1 MSLGSEAAQEIVWPE
16 DLLDADSSI
25 SVEDRAASQSPD
37 GWKGLHSAS
46 EQHIPK
52 KESQT
57 ASDSVDLSST
67 NEHWDH
73 DDRNTDG
80 NNLRSFSP
88 TKYVRSEED
97 TDKWMHDKFDL
108 LKIGPPPG
116 LGIKR
121 MPAADANSSGY
132 PGHHQQYQS
141 SRRGQ
146 SKVLE
151 VPRPASLQAALQG
164 LHRHL
169 AEPENESFSRFPN
182 DELRP
187 ATKTPWP
194 EDVRGDDIEK
204 WGWPEDAEPHAD
216 WGWPDAAVA
225 NELRTQTRP
234 STSTADAGEPSQQ
247 APKLTVTEQQNLRQV
262 NQRNEEMAIIFAQL
276 KLQEQIQ
283 HANRCRAEGVRQQ
296 AVAPGGDPALRGVGI
311 SGATNPIS
319 SMLGLP
325 LQMQRQTPG
334 GTVQYQLS
342 NGRLTPNL
350 SLPQQLGPSM
360 APGSPTV
367 RPSISHVFHVQN
379 QLSQQSRPPVR
390 PNQQTFLHPSSQLP
404 AQTGSS
410 QSSNRT
416 GAGYVPGSRRAA
428 RLDESIVYPL
438 KPGHLKKSEGATP
451 SMPPPVPQAC
461 VLPQPAAVAS
471 QTPVQQP
478 LLPGLVRRE
487 SRPLAI
493 VDPRDKTAVS
503 ELGSVGT
510 GSTAGKAGKHV
521 IAIVD
526 PQSGQQL
533 LPAGSASGNQL
544 TRTDS
549 SSSAATNH
557 DKPGKKLITIV
568 DPNNKQPV
576 QLPVQPLGSSRLA
589 RSSSNISAASS
600 DSNSQLLKRTI
611 AIVDPQNKQPI
622 VLPDTLQPR
631 QSISTAGARPIQAS
645 RASADTTRRTKTP
658 IAIVDPTTSA
668 QVKLPAHSISNTA
681 NKVVAPQQT
690 LGRVVRARKPLA
702 IVDPTNR
709 SDLAGSSSAEAGY
722 SAVAS
727 HSGILST
734 ASAERTDAVTIKL
747 SVADDEM
754 VHCSVRV
761 DSGANISGLEMPHSE
776 DAQ

>member
-1 MSLGSEAAQEIVWPE
+1 MSLGSEAAEEIVWPE

-25 SVEDRAASQSPD
+25 SVEDRAFSQSPD
-37 GWKGLHSAS
+37 GWKGLHSGS
-46 EQHIPK
+46 EQKIPK
-52 KESQT
+52 NESQT

-73 DDRNTDG
+73 DDRNNDG
-80 NNLRSFSP
+80 SNLRSVSP
-88 TKYVRSEED
+88 TNYARSEED

-121 MPAADANSSGY
+121 TPAADAHYSSGY
-132 PGHHQQYQS
+132 SGHHQQYQS

-146 SKVLE
+146 PRVLE
-151 VPRPASLQAALQG
+151 VPRPASLQAAHQG

-169 AEPENESFSRFPN
+169 GEPENESFSRFPN

-204 WGWPEDAEPHAD
+204 WGWPEDAEPHAG
-216 WGWPDAAVA
+216 WGWPDAAA
-225 NELRTQTRP
+225 NEPQIQTRP
-234 STSTADAGEPSQQ
+234 STSTADAAEPSQQ
-247 APKLTVTEQQNLRQV
+247 GAKLSVTEQQNLRQV
-262 NQRNEEMAIIFAQL
+262 NQRNEEMASIIAQL

-283 HANRCRAEGVRQQ
+283 YANRARAEGVHQQ
-296 AVAPGGDPALRGVGI
+296 ALAPEAEPALHGVGF
-311 SGATNPIS
+311 SGATNPVS
-319 SMLGLP
+319 TMLGLP
-325 LQMQRQTPG
+325 FQMQRHTPG

-342 NGRLTPNL
+342 NGRLIPNI
-350 SLPQQLGPSM
+350 SLPQQLGPNM

-367 RPSISHVFHVQN
+367 CPSISHLFHAQN

-404 AQTGSS
+404 AQAGSS
-410 QSSNRT
+410 QSSSRT
-416 GAGYVPGSRRAA
+416 GAGFMPGSRRAA

-438 KPGHLKKSEGATP
+438 KPGHLKKSELLTP
-451 SMPPPVPQAC
+451 SMPPSVPQSS
-461 VLPQPAAVAS
+461 VLPEPAAAAS
-471 QTPVQQP
+471 QAAAQQP

-493 VDPRDKTAVS
+493 VDPKSR
-503 ELGSVGT
+503 
-510 GSTAGKAGKHV
+510 
-521 IAIVD
+521 
-526 PQSGQQL
+526 QQL
-533 LPAGSASGNQL
+533 LPSGSASGNQL

-549 SSSAATNH
+549 NSSAAANH

-600 DSNSQLLKRTI
+600 DSNSQPLKRTI

-622 VLPDTLQPR
+622 VLPDTKLQPR
-631 QSISTAGARPIQAS
+631 QSITTAGGRPMQAS
-645 RASADTTRRTKTP
+645 RISTDSTRRTKTP
-658 IAIVDPTTSA
+658 ITIVDPTTSA
-668 QVKLPAHSISNTA
+668 EVKLPDHSISNTA
-681 NKVVAPQQT
+681 IKAVAPNQT

-702 IVDPTNR
+702 IVDPTIR
-709 SDLAGSSSAEAGY
+709 SDLAAGSSAEAGF

-734 ASAERTDAVTIKL
+734 ASAERTDAVTVKL
-747 SVADDEM
+747 TVADDET
-754 VHCSVRV
+754 VHCSVKV
-761 DSGANISGLEMPHSE
+761 GCSGSPDNTAVHSGGNGDGLEMPHRE
-776 DAQ
+776 GVQ